1 MDHHRDNNL
10 NNDFD
15 TNESWETIPGIRNM
29 PIERQTNQRRSA
41 SGHKPKRDPQAVKT
55 ELAAQQEAQIEFDF
69 SYHASR
75 HERQWIIDSLGG
87 FYEDHWLDDVLRLL
101 QGGKEANV
109 YQCAANPNSIPG
121 ADYLAAKVYR
131 PRQFRNLKNDHL
143 YREGR
148 ANLDSEGRV
157 ILDDRMNHAMQKRTR
172 YGLELL
178 HSSWIEHEFQTMLRL
193 YGAGADVP
201 APYARGH
208 NAILM
213 EYIGYDDLPAPAL
226 QEISLSPLE
235 AKQLFERVVH
245 NLDVMLAQERIH
257 GDLSAFNI
265 LYLDGEITLIDFP
278 QSISPE
284 TNPNAFRI
292 FERDVVRVCEY
303 FTEQGYERDG
313 HRLAAQLW
321 RQHHLRRYPKFD
333 LRMLDA
339 EDPQDRRYWR
349 MVSQEK

>member
-1 MDHHRDNNL
+1 MANHRDSNL
-10 NNDFD
+10 YDEFD
-15 TNESWETIPGIRNM
+15 TNETWDTVPSIRNM
-29 PIERQTNQRRSA
+29 PIERPTPQRSVPAGR
-41 SGHKPKRDPQAVKT
+41 KPKRDPQTVKA
-55 ELAAQQEAQIEFDF
+55 ELAAQPEAQSEFDF

-75 HERQWIIDSLGG
+75 HERLWIVNSLGS

-121 ADYLAAKVYR
+121 AEYLAAKVYR

-148 ANLDSEGRV
+148 ANLDSDGRV

-193 YGAGADVP
+193 HGAGADVP
-201 APYARGH
+201 TPYGRGH
-208 NAILM
+208 NTILM
-213 EYIGYDDLPAPAL
+213 EYIGFDDQPAPTL
-226 QEISLSPLE
+226 HQVSLAPLE

-265 LYLDGEITLIDFP
+265 LYLEGEITLIDFP
-278 QSISPE
+278 QAV
-284 TNPNAFRI
+284 NPHENHSALRI
-292 FERDVVRVCEY
+292 FERDVTRVCEY
-303 FTEQGYERDG
+303 FTRQGLRTNPHRLATDLWRKHG
-313 HRLAAQLW
+313 HRLSPEVHPILLDDQSEQDRALW
-321 RQHHLRRYPKFD
+321 RRQQ
-333 LRMLDA
+333 
-339 EDPQDRRYWR
+339 QD
-349 MVSQEK
+349 